1 MLFRRKVTL
10 TDARELFVNATSTLG
25 GGFIIPGVSAN
36 GFRLS
41 AADAPEIPQSAIW
54 TQYAEMFEFYQVT
67 RVHMHIIPYKNEFDF

>member
-41 AADAPEIPQSAIW
+41 AADAPELP
-54 TQYAEMFEFYQVT
+54 
-67 RVHMHIIPYKNEFDF
+67 